1 MYMHT
6 KFYRH
11 NIIHNNETLVYRTG
25 SLVELLGRKGK
36 AEVLTRIASQ
46 PLSAPAAGL
55 SPVLLRVLRAPWWLR
70 ASVQGGFCLASH

>member
-6 KFYRH
+6 KFSRH
-11 NIIHNNETLVYRTG
+11 NIIRSNETLGYRTG

-55 SPVLLRVLRAPWWLR
+55 SPVLVG
-70 ASVQGGFCLASH
+70 S